1 MLRLAIL
8 ALCATA
14 CSRSQSTADQDLPGL
29 VAEARRGEA
38 TIDVERATGDPAELG
53 RALARPYRVMLA
65 ALGPHSVAVS
75 TVTTVSEAGQPI
87 SELSDHAQIDNG
99 DSGAYH
105 AIYTNSADYGRETT
119 FVNGKLFLRPR
130 YQRWHARGPEA
141 PDEPEALRDQYFDGV
156 AAVWDLLAPG
166 AELADRG
173 QIQISGRTGR
183 KIEVKRASDPAQ
195 LPDEPIAQR
204 KWREQRSID
213 DVSGEVV
220 IDAEKGVPLVVKLA
234 GSLGFSREGRRFAM
248 KVSVDSTI
256 SGLGSAAAIAV
267 PPEGDVVATPERL
280 REVDDR
286 DYLLQGIAPPLR
298 RNPDGTAVPP
308 APIGP
313 GGTKL
318 VDKPS
323 DKAGSASD
331 ASKPSDKAST
341 KPPGKPTDKTTGKPG
356 DKTIGTPLSNPAG
369 KAPDSAAG
377 KTGGAPSS
385 NPSGKA
391 PDSAAGKTGGTP
403 SSNPTGKAPD
413 SAAGKTGGTP
423 SSSPSGKA
431 PDSAAG
437 KTGGTPSSNPSGK
450 APDSKTGGPSSA
462 SGADAQRNPSD
473 NPAK

>member
-1 MLRLAIL
+1 MVRLAIL

-38 TIDVERATGDPAELG
+38 TIDVDRATSDPAELG
-53 RALARPYRVMLA
+53 RALGRPYRATLA

-119 FVNGKLFLRPR
+119 FINGKLFLRPR

-141 PDEPEALRDQYFDGV
+141 PDEPEALRDQYFDAV

-195 LPDEPIAQR
+195 PPDEPIAQR

-267 PPEGDVVATPERL
+267 PPEGEVVATPERL

-298 RNPDGTAVPP
+298 RNPDGTAIPP

-323 DKAGSASD
+323 DKAGSASEAAGK
-331 ASKPSDKAST
+331 ASDRPSGKVPGKASDK
-341 KPPGKPTDKTTGKPG
+341 PTGKPG
-356 DKTIGTPLSNPAG
+356 D
-369 KAPDSAAG
+369 
-377 KTGGAPSS
+377 
-385 NPSGKA
+385 
-391 PDSAAGKTGGTP
+391 KTGGTP
-403 SSNPTGKAPD
+403 SSNA
-413 SAAGKTGGTP
+413 
-423 SSSPSGKA
+423 SGKA
-431 PDSAAG
+431 PDSTAGKAGGAAAG
-437 KTGGTPSSNPSGK
+437 
-450 APDSKTGGPSSA
+450 
-462 SGADAQRNPSD
+462 SGADAQRKPGD
-473 NPAK
+473 NPAKGSSSPDGVRK